1 MILLYKESALSPLSV
16 LRSAGGLRGIGGKLI
31 TWPATAAMIGGS
43 FLGPENPVMKAIGST
58 YGRLHIVGK
67 YLYGGMDPVKM
78 EGLQK
83 IKDPGV
89 RSQLFRTQD
98 GSFFSP
104 KQTMHGSNAIKHHLM
119 SNAEIS
125 AADINN
131 PLFKNI
137 RELSTNPNT
146 SRSFQNAV
154 EQGRTSYLKMPGEN
168 RQLMSR
174 LSSRDQKAVR
184 EQQGRFKDQMVGAV
198 IGTDRPY

>member
-16 LRSAGGLRGIGGKLI
+16 MRSAGNGWLGKAF
-31 TWPATAAMIGGS
+31 TWPATASMIGGT
-43 FLGPENPVMKAIGST
+43 FLGPDNPVMKVIGST
-58 YGRLHIVGK
+58 YGRFPIVGK

-104 KQTMHGSNAIKHHLM
+104 KQTMHGSDAIKHHLM

-125 AADINN
+125 AADVNN
-131 PLFKNI
+131 PIFKNI
-137 RELSTNPNT
+137 RELSTNPDT
-146 SRSFQNAV
+146 ARGFQTAV
-154 EQGRTSYLKMPGEN
+154 EQGRTSYLKAPGEN
-168 RQLMSR
+168 RNLMRR
-174 LSSRDQKAVR
+174 LSSLDQEAVR

>member
-16 LRSAGGLRGIGGKLI
+16 MRSAGDGMLGKAFTL
-31 TWPATAAMIGGS
+31 PAMASMIGGA
-43 FLGPENPVMKAIGST
+43 FLGPDNPVMRAIGST
-58 YGRLHIVGK
+58 YGRIPIVGK

-89 RSQLFRTQD
+89 RSQLLRTQD

-104 KQTMHGSNAIKHHLM
+104 KQTMHGSDAIKHHLM

-125 AADINN
+125 AADVNN
-131 PLFKNI
+131 PIFKNI
-137 RELSTNPNT
+137 RELSTNPDT
-146 SRSFQNAV
+146 ARGFQTAV
-154 EQGRTSYLKMPGEN
+154 EQGRTSYLKAPGGN
-168 RQLMSR
+168 RNLMRR
-174 LSSRDQKAVR
+174 LSSRDQEAVR

>member
-16 LRSAGGLRGIGGKLI
+16 MRSAGDGMLGKAFTL
-31 TWPATAAMIGGS
+31 PATASMIGGA
-43 FLGPENPVMKAIGST
+43 FLGPDNPVMRAIGST
-58 YGRLHIVGK
+58 YGRIPIVGK

-104 KQTMHGSNAIKHHLM
+104 KKTMHGSDAIKHHLM

-125 AADINN
+125 AADVNN
-131 PLFKNI
+131 PIFKNI
-137 RELSTNPNT
+137 RELSTNPDT
-146 SRSFQNAV
+146 ARGFQTAV
-154 EQGRTSYLKMPGEN
+154 EQGRTSYLKAPGGN
-168 RQLMSR
+168 RNLMRR
-174 LSSRDQKAVR
+174 LSSRDQEAVR